1 MHDSAS
7 AFAAY
12 PYSSLINARRF
23 PAGVFS
29 CLDPAGWPQE
39 KGHPMAG
46 IPEQRCEASAAAE
59 AQGDAAGNPC
69 CADDARFMRRA
80 IELAWRGWGW
90 TNPNPLVGCVLV
102 RDGRIIGEGWHEKC
116 GQAHAERNA
125 LADCARRAADDAA
138 DAERGDDAPA
148 GDPARGHAHGATAY
162 VTLEPCCHTGKQPP
176 CTEALIAAGVSR
188 VVVGSRDPNP
198 LVAGKGSA
206 QLREAGIR
214 VDEDAL
220 RGECDE
226 LNPIFFRFISRKTP
240 YVVAKWAM
248 SADGKIACASGD
260 ARWVS
265 GPESRRDTHELR
277 HRLAAIAVGI
287 NTVTADDPLLTC
299 RREGEPGN
307 QPLRVVLDS
316 RLRIPEDCA
325 LVRSCA
331 QGEAPLAVATCADAD
346 DPATDAGAKTQRLR
360 SQGVEVLRV
369 PQDDAGYVA
378 IQSLLRALGEKGIDS
393 LLVEG
398 GSGIHGAFFDE
409 GAVDEAV
416 VYLAPKVVGGAD
428 APGPVAGA
436 GAARMTEAAM
446 LGRPKAYA
454 LGDDLKIT
462 FAPAGAARVAD
473 HTPASRG
480 ALDATTPAMQGG
492 EACSPAS

>member
-1 MHDSAS
+1 
-7 AFAAY
+7 
-12 PYSSLINARRF
+12 
-23 PAGVFS
+23 
-29 CLDPAGWPQE
+29 
-39 KGHPMAG
+39 MAG
-46 IPEQRCEASAAAE
+46 IPEQRCEANADAE
-59 AQGDAAGNPC
+59 AQGAAPAALG
-69 CADDARFMRRA
+69 ADDARFMRRA

-125 LADCARRAADDAA
+125 LADCARRAA
-138 DAERGDDAPA
+138 EEPA
-148 GDPARGHAHGATAY
+148 GERCADTAPNADPARGHARGATAY

-176 CTEALIAAGVSR
+176 CTEALIAAGVAR

-206 QLREAGIR
+206 KLREAGIR

-220 RGECDE
+220 RAECDE

-287 NTVTADDPLLTC
+287 DTVLADDPLLTC
-299 RREGEPGN
+299 RRQDEPGN

-331 QGEAPLAVATCADAD
+331 QGEAPLAVATCASVD
-346 DPATDAGAKTQRLR
+346 DPATNAGAKAQRLHAR
-360 SQGVEVLRV
+360 GVEVLHV
-369 PQDDAGYVA
+369 PQDAVGHVA
-378 IQSLLRALGEKGIDS
+378 VRPLLRALGEKGIDS

-409 GAVDEAV
+409 GAVDEVV
-416 VYLAPKVVGGAD
+416 VYLAPKVVGGAY

-436 GAARMTEAAM
+436 GAAKMAEATA
-446 LGRPKAYA
+446 LGRPRAHA
-454 LGDDLKIT
+454 LGGDLKIT
-462 FAPAGAARVAD
+462 FAASGAARVAER
-473 HTPASRG
+473 TPAARNALG
-480 ALDATTPAMQGG
+480 ASGTTQGG
-492 EACSPAS
+492 GACSPAS

>member
-1 MHDSAS
+1 
-7 AFAAY
+7 
-12 PYSSLINARRF
+12 
-23 PAGVFS
+23 
-29 CLDPAGWPQE
+29 
-39 KGHPMAG
+39 MAG
-46 IPEQRCEASAAAE
+46 IPEQRCERAAAE
-59 AQGDAAGNPC
+59 AQAAEPAALG
-69 CADDARFMRRA
+69 AADARFMRRA

-125 LADCARRAADDAA
+125 LADCARRAA
-138 DAERGDDAPA
+138 EEPA
-148 GDPARGHAHGATAY
+148 GERCADTAPNADPARGHARGATAY

-176 CTEALIAAGVSR
+176 CTEALIAAGVAR

-198 LVAGKGSA
+198 LIAGKGSA
-206 QLREAGIR
+206 KLREAGIR

-220 RGECDE
+220 RAECDE

-287 NTVTADDPLLTC
+287 DTVLADDPLLTC
-299 RREGEPGN
+299 RRQDEPGN

-316 RLRIPEDCA
+316 RLRIPEDCV

-331 QGEAPLAVATCADAD
+331 QGEAPLAVATCASVD
-346 DPATDAGAKTQRLR
+346 DPATDAGAKAQRLHAL
-360 SQGVEVLRV
+360 GVEVLHV
-369 PQDDAGYVA
+369 PQDAVGHVA
-378 IQSLLRALGEKGIDS
+378 VRPLLRALGEKGIDS

-409 GAVDEAV
+409 GAVDEVV

-436 GAARMTEAAM
+436 GAAKMAEATA
-446 LGRPKAYA
+446 LGRPRAHA
-454 LGDDLKIT
+454 LGGDLKIT
-462 FAPAGAARVAD
+462 FAASGAARVAD
-473 HTPASRG
+473 RTPASRNALG
-480 ALDATTPAMQGG
+480 AAATTQGG
-492 EACSPAS
+492 GSCSPAS

>member
-1 MHDSAS
+1 
-7 AFAAY
+7 
-12 PYSSLINARRF
+12 
-23 PAGVFS
+23 
-29 CLDPAGWPQE
+29 
-39 KGHPMAG
+39 MAG
-46 IPEQRCEASAAAE
+46 IPEQRCERAAAE
-59 AQGDAAGNPC
+59 AQAAEPAALG
-69 CADDARFMRRA
+69 AADARFMRRA

-125 LADCARRAADDAA
+125 LADCARRAAEEPAGERCADAA
-138 DAERGDDAPA
+138 PNA
-148 GDPARGHAHGATAY
+148 DPARGHARGATAY

-176 CTEALIAAGVSR
+176 CTEALIAAGVAR

-206 QLREAGIR
+206 KLREAGIR

-220 RGECDE
+220 RAECDE

-287 NTVTADDPLLTC
+287 DTVLADDPLLTC
-299 RREGEPGN
+299 RRQDEPGN

-331 QGEAPLAVATCADAD
+331 QDEAPLAVATCASVD
-346 DPATDAGAKTQRLR
+346 DPATDAGAKAQRLHAL
-360 SQGVEVLRV
+360 GVEVLHV
-369 PQDDAGYVA
+369 PQDAVGHVA
-378 IQSLLRALGEKGIDS
+378 VRPLLRALGEKGIDS

-409 GAVDEAV
+409 GAVDEVV

-436 GAARMTEAAM
+436 GAAKMAEATA
-446 LGRPKAYA
+446 LGRPRAHA
-454 LGDDLKIT
+454 LGGDLKIT
-462 FAPAGAARVAD
+462 FAASGAARVAD
-473 HTPASRG
+473 HTPASRNALG
-480 ALDATTPAMQGG
+480 AAATTQGG
-492 EACSPAS
+492 GSCSPAS

>member
-1 MHDSAS
+1 MQDAEP
-7 AFAAY
+7 AA
-12 PYSSLINARRF
+12 PL
-23 PAGVFS
+23 G
-29 CLDPAGWPQE
+29 
-39 KGHPMAG
+39 
-46 IPEQRCEASAAAE
+46 
-59 AQGDAAGNPC
+59 
-69 CADDARFMRRA
+69 ADDARFMRRA

-102 RDGRIIGEGWHEKC
+102 RDGRIIGEGWHERC

-125 LADCARRAADDAA
+125 LADCARRAADGAAEPERADVDAA
-138 DAERGDDAPA
+138 
-148 GDPARGHAHGATAY
+148 DPARGHARGATAY

-176 CTEALIAAGVSR
+176 CTEALIDAGVAR

-206 QLREAGIR
+206 QLREVGIR

-220 RGECDE
+220 RAECDE
-226 LNPIFFRFISRKTP
+226 LNPVFFRFISRKTP

-287 NTVTADDPLLTC
+287 NTVLADDPLLTC
-299 RREGEPGN
+299 RRQDEPGN

-316 RLRIPEDCA
+316 HLRIPEDCA

-331 QGEAPLAVATCADAD
+331 QGEAPLAVATCADVD
-346 DPATDAGAKTQRLR
+346 DPATDAGAKAQRLQA
-360 SQGVEVLRV
+360 QGVEVLRV
-369 PQDDAGYVA
+369 PQDAVGRVA
-378 IQSLLRALGEKGIDS
+378 VRPLLRALGEKGIDS

-416 VYLAPKVVGGAD
+416 VYLAPKVVGGTD

-436 GAARMTEAAM
+436 GAARMADAAV
-446 LGRPKAYA
+446 LGRPRAHA

-462 FAPAGAARVAD
+462 FASAGATRVAD
-473 HTPASRG
+473 HTPASRD
-480 ALDATTPAMQGG
+480 ALGTTTPAMQGG
-492 EACSPAS
+492 DLCSPAS

>member
-1 MHDSAS
+1 
-7 AFAAY
+7 
-12 PYSSLINARRF
+12 
-23 PAGVFS
+23 
-29 CLDPAGWPQE
+29 
-39 KGHPMAG
+39 MAG
-46 IPEQRCEASAAAE
+46 ISEQRCERAAAE
-59 AQGDAAGNPC
+59 AQAAEPAALG
-69 CADDARFMRRA
+69 AADARFMRRA

-125 LADCARRAADDAA
+125 LADCARRAA
-138 DAERGDDAPA
+138 EEPA
-148 GDPARGHAHGATAY
+148 GERCADTAPNADPARGHARGATAY

-176 CTEALIAAGVSR
+176 CTEALIAAGVAR

-206 QLREAGIR
+206 KLREAGIR

-220 RGECDE
+220 RAECDE

-287 NTVTADDPLLTC
+287 DTVLADDPLLTC
-299 RREGEPGN
+299 RRQDEPGN

-331 QGEAPLAVATCADAD
+331 QGEAPLAVATCASVD
-346 DPATDAGAKTQRLR
+346 DPATDAGAKAQRLHAL
-360 SQGVEVLRV
+360 GVEVLHV
-369 PQDDAGYVA
+369 PQDAVGHVA
-378 IQSLLRALGEKGIDS
+378 VRPLLRALGEKGIDS

-409 GAVDEAV
+409 GAVDEVV

-436 GAARMTEAAM
+436 GAARMAEAVV
-446 LGRPKAYA
+446 LGRPRAHA
-454 LGDDLKIT
+454 LGGDLKIT
-462 FAPAGAARVAD
+462 FAASGAARVAD
-473 HTPASRG
+473 RTPASRNALG
-480 ALDATTPAMQGG
+480 AAATTQGG
-492 EACSPAS
+492 GSCSPAS

>member
-1 MHDSAS
+1 
-7 AFAAY
+7 
-12 PYSSLINARRF
+12 
-23 PAGVFS
+23 
-29 CLDPAGWPQE
+29 
-39 KGHPMAG
+39 MAG
-46 IPEQRCEASAAAE
+46 IPEQRCEHAAAR
-59 AQGDAAGNPC
+59 AQDAEPATPLG
-69 CADDARFMRRA
+69 ADDARFMRRA

-125 LADCARRAADDAA
+125 LADCARRAADDVAEAESTEA
-138 DAERGDDAPA
+138 DAA
-148 GDPARGHAHGATAY
+148 DPARGHARGATAY
-162 VTLEPCCHTGKQPP
+162 VTLEPCCHIGKQPP
-176 CTEALIAAGVSR
+176 CTEALIAAGVAR

-206 QLREAGIR
+206 QLREADIR
-214 VDEDAL
+214 VDEDTL
-220 RGECDE
+220 RTECDE

-287 NTVTADDPLLTC
+287 NTVLADDPLLTC
-299 RREGEPGN
+299 RREDEPGN

-316 RLRIPEDCA
+316 HLRIPEDCA
-325 LVRSCA
+325 LVRSSA
-331 QGEAPLAVATCADAD
+331 QGEAPLTVATCADVD
-346 DPATDAGAKTQRLR
+346 DPATDAGAKAQRLQA
-360 SQGVEVLRV
+360 QGVEVLRV
-369 PQDDAGYVA
+369 PQDAVGRVA
-378 IQSLLRALGEKGIDS
+378 VRPLLRALGEKGIDS

-409 GAVDEAV
+409 GAVDEVV
-416 VYLAPKVVGGAD
+416 VYVAPKVVGGAD
-428 APGPVAGA
+428 APGPVAGT
-436 GAARMTEAAM
+436 GAARMAEATA
-446 LGRPKAYA
+446 LGSPRAHA

-462 FAPAGAARVAD
+462 FAAAGAARVAD
-473 HTPASRG
+473 RTPASRN
-480 ALDATTPAMQGG
+480 AFAAMQGG
-492 EACSPAS
+492 AACSPAS

>member
-1 MHDSAS
+1 
-7 AFAAY
+7 
-12 PYSSLINARRF
+12 
-23 PAGVFS
+23 
-29 CLDPAGWPQE
+29 
-39 KGHPMAG
+39 MAG
-46 IPEQRCEASAAAE
+46 IPEQRCERAAAE
-59 AQGDAAGNPC
+59 AQAAEPAALG
-69 CADDARFMRRA
+69 AADARFMRRA

-125 LADCARRAADDAA
+125 LADCARRAA
-138 DAERGDDAPA
+138 EEPA
-148 GDPARGHAHGATAY
+148 GERCADTAPNADPARGHARRATAY

-176 CTEALIAAGVSR
+176 CTEALIAAGVAR

-206 QLREAGIR
+206 KLREAGIR

-220 RGECDE
+220 RAECDE

-287 NTVTADDPLLTC
+287 DTVLADDPLLTC
-299 RREGEPGN
+299 RRQDEPGN

-331 QGEAPLAVATCADAD
+331 QGEAPLAVATCASVD
-346 DPATDAGAKTQRLR
+346 DPATDAGAKAQRLHAL
-360 SQGVEVLRV
+360 GVEVLHV
-369 PQDDAGYVA
+369 PQDAVGHVA
-378 IQSLLRALGEKGIDS
+378 VRPLLSALGEKGIDS

-409 GAVDEAV
+409 GAVDEVV

-436 GAARMTEAAM
+436 GAAKMAEATA
-446 LGRPKAYA
+446 LGCPRAHA

-462 FAPAGAARVAD
+462 FAASGAARVAN
-473 HTPASRG
+473 HTPASRNALG
-480 ALDATTPAMQGG
+480 AAATTQGG
-492 EACSPAS
+492 GSCSPAS

>member
-1 MHDSAS
+1 
-7 AFAAY
+7 
-12 PYSSLINARRF
+12 
-23 PAGVFS
+23 
-29 CLDPAGWPQE
+29 
-39 KGHPMAG
+39 MAG
-46 IPEQRCEASAAAE
+46 IPEQRCEANADAE
-59 AQGDAAGNPC
+59 AQGAAPAALGANE
-69 CADDARFMRRA
+69 ARFMRRA

-125 LADCARRAADDAA
+125 LADCARRAADGAA
-138 DAERGDDAPA
+138 DAELADDAQA
-148 GDPARGHAHGATAY
+148 GDPARGHARGATAY

-176 CTEALIAAGVSR
+176 CTEALIAAGVAR

-206 QLREAGIR
+206 RLREAGIR

-248 SADGKIACASGD
+248 STDGKIACASGD

-265 GPESRRDTHELR
+265 GPESRRDAHELR

-287 NTVTADDPLLTC
+287 DTVMADDPLLTC
-299 RREGEPGN
+299 RREDEPGN

-325 LVRSCA
+325 LVRSCV
-331 QGEAPLAVATCADAD
+331 QGEAPLAIATCASVD
-346 DPATDAGAKTQRLR
+346 DPATDAGAKAQRLR
-360 SQGVEVLRV
+360 ALGVEVLRI
-369 PQDDAGYVA
+369 PQDGADHVA
-378 IQSLLRALGEKGIDS
+378 IKPLLRALGEKGIDS

-436 GAARMTEAAM
+436 GAARMAEAVV
-446 LGRPKAYA
+446 LGRPRAHA

-462 FAPAGAARVAD
+462 FAPAGAASVAD
-473 HTPASRG
+473 HTPASRD
-480 ALDATTPAMQGG
+480 ALGATTPAMEGG
-492 EACSPAS
+492 DLCSPAS